1 MKLGDFLNTLARK
14 SNMEGNEELLSLL
27 SNSALAQI
35 EMPET
40 LASQFN
46 NSLMS
51 LEGAKNNPAVLN
63 HFKPIILKAAD
74 EKFSILAEKYGF
86 SDEVLNEK
94 STYKKFD
101 ILESKLE
108 EKIKA
113 IEAKASKTNSAE
125 KEAEY
130 QKQITDMQ
138 KKLSDLADARKAEVE
153 SVKQTYENQITEMH
167 VKTLLSSKKYA
178 TKELPIDVNVQVA
191 RTLLDAKLKQS
202 GAILV
207 RDADGTLKLKQA
219 ANPEMDYVDAGY
231 KPVTFADFADKT
243 LAESKLLDVS
253 PETPPA
259 QRTQQQPPQT
269 IPGNSVNRG
278 KFDAALQASMA
289 DVTN

>member
-1 MKLGDFLNTLARK
+1 
-14 SNMEGNEELLSLL
+14 
-27 SNSALAQI
+27 
-35 EMPET
+35 
-40 LASQFN
+40 
-46 NSLMS
+46 
-51 LEGAKNNPAVLN
+51 
-63 HFKPIILKAAD
+63 
-74 EKFSILAEKYGF
+74 
-86 SDEVLNEK
+86 
-94 STYKKFD
+94 
-101 ILESKLE
+101 
-108 EKIKA
+108 
-113 IEAKASKTNSAE
+113 
-125 KEAEY
+125 
-130 QKQITDMQ
+130 
-138 KKLSDLADARKAEVE
+138 
-153 SVKQTYENQITEMH
+153 MH
-167 VKTLLSSKKYA
+167 VKTLLASKKYA

-259 QRTQQQPPQT
+259 PRHQQQPPQT